1 MAASAVTYE
10 FLDVSRSLPKGG
22 ATARVHAA
30 LREAIVQLD
39 LKPGE
44 FLDKQAIAA
53 RMEVSRFPVG
63 EAMNRLAA
71 EGLVDVIPQS
81 GSRVALIKISDARE
95 NMFLRR
101 ALEAETVRIIAR
113 SVPVA
118 LIEHLTTNLRYQ
130 QAAIEAQD
138 LKGFHEFDLA
148 FHAALQDHLGF
159 DRVRGA
165 VETAR
170 LGLDRVRR
178 LLNTRRRLEVTLA
191 EHRAIVAALA
201 AHDGEA
207 AAQAMHGHL
216 DAVMGEL
223 EAFALAMPELFA
235 DLNTTGAREMKKQ
248 NLNREVLLRQDSPV
262 MK

>member
-1 MAASAVTYE
+1 MPASAVTYE
-10 FLDVSRSLPKGG
+10 FLGLGPLPPKGG

-53 RMEVSRFPVG
+53 RMNVSRFPVG
-63 EAMNRLAA
+63 EALNRLAA
-71 EGLVDVIPQS
+71 EGLVDIVPQS

-101 ALEAETVRIIAR
+101 ALEAEAVRIIAPDV
-113 SVPVA
+113 SST
-118 LIEHLTTNLRYQ
+118 LIEQLNTNLRYQ

-138 LKGFHEFDLA
+138 LKGFHEFDLS
-148 FHAALQDHLGF
+148 FHAALQTQLGF

-170 LGLDRVRR
+170 LGLDRIRR
-178 LLNTRRRLEVTLA
+178 LLNTRRRLGLTLA
-191 EHRAIVAALA
+191 EHQAIVNALA
-201 AHDGEA
+201 ARDGGA
-207 AAQAMHGHL
+207 AAMAMHRHL
-216 DAVMGEL
+216 DAVMAEL
-223 EAFALAMPELFA
+223 ESFALATPDLFA
-235 DLNTTGAREMKKQ
+235 DLNATGVRE
-248 NLNREVLLRQDSPV
+248 R
-262 MK
+262 